1 MAGNHEA
8 GGFVNSAVSMNIGII
23 CIATTQYIYR
33 PQRSWGKVIFS
44 EACVKNSVHGGGGWY
59 PSMHCRWYPSMP
71 CRFPGSG
78 IPACLAGLQAH
89 TQGASR
95 GVWPGGVSRPTP
107 KGEVE
112 GSGRGV
118 SPGPHLGLFQHA
130 RRQTPPTPAD
140 SYRCGRCASYWNA
153 LYHHK

>member
-23 CIATTQYIYR
+23 CYNTVYLLSATKLGQGNIF
-33 PQRSWGKVIFS
+33 RSVCQEFCS
-44 EACVKNSVHGGGGWY
+44 QGGWY

-107 KGEVE
+107 RVG
-112 GSGRGV
+112 

-130 RRQTPPTPAD
+130 LRQTPPTPAD